1 MLLAWILNAMSL
13 VNLVRSGLVAFIGL
27 LLFLGCLP
35 AQAQTTAF
43 PADIEMRGVWLTNV
57 DSDVLF
63 TSQNL
68 NVALDR
74 LTRLNFNTVYPTVWN
89 GGYTLFPSTTAERVI
104 GRAVHPEPGL
114 QGRDMLAET
123 VAQGHARGLRVIPW
137 FESGFMLPLESELVR
152 RHPNWL
158 TERRDGTRIVME
170 GRHQRVWLNP
180 LQPEVQQL
188 LIDTISEAVA
198 KYDIDGIQL
207 DDHFG
212 LPVDLGY
219 DTYTTQLYW
228 KENKGKYP
236 PNNPRDPQWMRWR
249 ANKLTGLVVRIFNAV
264 KARKREIGIS
274 IAPNPFP
281 IAYRDSLQ
289 DWRNWERRG
298 LVNEL
303 VLQVYR
309 GDIKTFVTELDRPE
323 VIDARSHIPVGVGIL
338 QGLKNNPV
346 PVAEVQKQ
354 VWAVRQ
360 RGFSGMSFFFYESL
374 AGRDAAL
381 QVIFPTAVKQFV
393 EAAR

>member
-1 MLLAWILNAMSL
+1 MYFLR
-13 VNLVRSGLVAFIGL
+13 VVRSGFIAFVGL
-27 LLFLGCLP
+27 LLFLGYLP
-35 AQAQTTAF
+35 AQAQTTAVT
-43 PADIEMRGVWLTNV
+43 ADIEMRGVWLTNV

-63 TSQNL
+63 TQQNL
-68 NVALDR
+68 HNALER

-89 GGYTLFPSTTAERVI
+89 GGYTLYPSAAAERVI
-104 GRAVHPEPGL
+104 GRGVHPEPGL

-137 FESGFMLPLESELVR
+137 FESGFMLPLDSELVR
-152 RHPNWL
+152 RHPNWI

-170 GRHQRVWLNP
+170 GQHQRVWLNP
-180 LQPEVQQL
+180 LQPEVQQF
-188 LIDTISEAVA
+188 LIDAISETVA
-198 KYDIDGIQL
+198 KYNIDGIQL

-219 DTYTTQLYW
+219 DNYTTQLYW
-228 KENKGKYP
+228 KENQGKYP
-236 PNNPRDPQWMRWR
+236 PNNARDPKWMRWR
-249 ANKLTGLVVRIFNAV
+249 ANKLTDLVIRIFNAV
-264 KARKREIGIS
+264 KAHKRDLGIS
-274 IAPNPFP
+274 IAPNPYP

-309 GDIKTFVTELDRPE
+309 GDIKTFVTELERPE
-323 VIDARSHIPVGVGIL
+323 VIEARSHIPVGVGIL

-346 PVAEVQKQ
+346 PVAEIQKQ

-374 AGRDAAL
+374 AGRDEAIQAF
-381 QVIFPTAVKQFV
+381 FPPIIKQFV

>member
-1 MLLAWILNAMSL
+1 MSF
-13 VNLVRSGLVAFIGL
+13 VRVVRSGFFAFVGL
-27 LLFLGCLP
+27 LLFLGYLP
-35 AQAQTTAF
+35 AQAQPTAVT
-43 PADIEMRGVWLTNV
+43 ADIELRGVWLTNV

-68 NVALDR
+68 NNALER

-89 GGYTLFPSTTAERVI
+89 GGYTLYPSAAAERVI

-137 FESGFMLPLESELVR
+137 FESGFMLPLDSEIVR

-170 GRHQRVWLNP
+170 GRHQRLWLNP
-180 LQPEVQQL
+180 LHPEVQQL
-188 LIDTISEAVA
+188 LIDTISETVT
-198 KYDIDGIQL
+198 KYNIDGIQL

-212 LPVDLGY
+212 LPVELGY

-228 KENKGKYP
+228 KENQGKYP
-236 PNNPRDPQWMRWR
+236 PNNPRDPKWMRWR
-249 ANKLTGLVVRIFNAV
+249 ANKLTGLVTRIFNAV
-264 KARKREIGIS
+264 KARKRDLGIS
-274 IAPNPFP
+274 IAPNPYP
-281 IAYRDSLQ
+281 VAYRDSLQ

-309 GDIKTFVTELDRPE
+309 GDIKTFVKELERPE

-338 QGLKNNPV
+338 QGLKNNPI
-346 PVAEVQKQ
+346 PVDVVQQQ

-374 AGRDAAL
+374 AGRDAAI
-381 QVIFPTAVKQFV
+381 QTIFPPIVKQFV
-393 EAAR
+393 EASR

>member
-1 MLLAWILNAMSL
+1 MSF
-13 VNLVRSGLVAFIGL
+13 VRVMRSGFVAFVGL
-27 LLFLGCLP
+27 LLFLGYLP
-35 AQAQTTAF
+35 AQAQTTAVT
-43 PADIEMRGVWLTNV
+43 ANIEMRGVWLTNV

-63 TSQNL
+63 TQQNL
-68 NVALDR
+68 TNALER

-89 GGYTLFPSTTAERVI
+89 GGYTLYPSAAAERVI

-137 FESGFMLPLESELVR
+137 FESGFMVPLESELVR
-152 RHPNWL
+152 RHPNWF

-170 GRHQRVWLNP
+170 GKHQRLWLNP

-188 LIDTISEAVA
+188 LIDTISETVA
-198 KYDIDGIQL
+198 KYNIDGIQL

-212 LPVDLGY
+212 LPFDLGY
-219 DTYTTQLYW
+219 DNYTTQLYW
-228 KENKGKYP
+228 KENQGKYP
-236 PNNPRDPQWMRWR
+236 PNNPRDPKWMRWR
-249 ANKLTGLVVRIFNAV
+249 ANKLTDLVIRIFNAV
-264 KARKREIGIS
+264 KARKQDLGIS
-274 IAPNPFP
+274 IAPNPYP

-309 GDIKTFVTELDRPE
+309 GDIKTFVTELERPE
-323 VIDARSHIPVGVGIL
+323 VIDARSHIPVGIGIL
-338 QGLKNNPV
+338 QGLKNNPISV
-346 PVAEVQKQ
+346 DVVQKQ

-374 AGRDAAL
+374 AGRDEAIQAF
-381 QVIFPTAVKQFV
+381 FPPIIKQFV

>member
-1 MLLAWILNAMSL
+1 MSF
-13 VNLVRSGLVAFIGL
+13 VRLVRSGFVAFVGL
-27 LLFLGCLP
+27 LLFLGYLP
-35 AQAQTTAF
+35 AQAQPTAVT
-43 PADIEMRGVWLTNV
+43 ADIEMRGVWLTNV

-63 TSQNL
+63 TQQNL
-68 NVALDR
+68 TNALER

-89 GGYTLFPSTTAERVI
+89 GGYTLFPSAAAERVI

-114 QGRDMLAET
+114 QRRDMLAET

-137 FESGFMLPLESELVR
+137 FESGFMLPLDSELVR
-152 RHPNWL
+152 RHPHWI

-170 GRHQRVWLNP
+170 GRHQRLWLNP

-188 LIDTISEAVA
+188 LIDTISETVT

-212 LPVDLGY
+212 LPVELGY

-228 KENKGKYP
+228 KENQGQYP
-236 PNNPRDPQWMRWR
+236 PNNPRDPKWMRWR
-249 ANKLTGLVVRIFNAV
+249 ANKLTDLVVRIFNAI
-264 KARKREIGIS
+264 KARKRDLGIS
-274 IAPNPFP
+274 IAPNPYP
-281 IAYRDSLQ
+281 VAYRDSLQ

-309 GDIKTFVTELDRPE
+309 GDIKTFVTELERPE
-323 VIDARSHIPVGVGIL
+323 VIDARSHIPVGIGIL
-338 QGLKNNPV
+338 QGLKNNPISLDV
-346 PVAEVQKQ
+346 VQKQ

-374 AGRDAAL
+374 AGRDAAI
-381 QVIFPTAVKQFV
+381 QTIFPPIIKQFV

>member
-1 MLLAWILNAMSL
+1 MFRGRVVWGGFVAL
-13 VNLVRSGLVAFIGL
+13 VSF
-27 LLFLGCLP
+27 LLFLGHLP
-35 AQAQTTAF
+35 AQAQPTAV
-43 PADIEMRGVWLTNV
+43 PADVEMRGVWLTNV

-63 TSQNL
+63 TAANL
-68 NVALDR
+68 NNALER

-89 GGYTLFPSTTAERVI
+89 GGYTLYPSAAAERVI

-137 FESGFMLPLESELVR
+137 FESGFMLPLDSEIVR
-152 RHPNWL
+152 RHPDWL
-158 TERRDGTRIVME
+158 TERRNGNRIVME
-170 GRHQRVWLNP
+170 GKHQRFWLNP
-180 LQPEVQQL
+180 LHPGVQQL
-188 LIDTISEAVA
+188 LVDTISETVT
-198 KYDIDGIQL
+198 KYQIDGIQL

-212 LPVDLGY
+212 LPVELGY
-219 DTYTTQLYW
+219 DSYTTQLYW

-236 PNNPRDPQWMRWR
+236 PHNPRDAQWMRWR
-249 ANKLTGLVVRIFNAV
+249 ANKLTELVTRIFNAV
-264 KARKREIGIS
+264 KARKRDLGIS

-289 DWRNWERRG
+289 DWRSWERRG

-323 VIDARSHIPVGVGIL
+323 VIAARSHIPVGVGIL
-338 QGLKNNPV
+338 QGLKNNPI
-346 PVAEVQKQ
+346 PVSVVQKQ

-374 AGRDAAL
+374 AGRDEAL
-381 QVIFPTAVKQFV
+381 QSFFPPITKQFV